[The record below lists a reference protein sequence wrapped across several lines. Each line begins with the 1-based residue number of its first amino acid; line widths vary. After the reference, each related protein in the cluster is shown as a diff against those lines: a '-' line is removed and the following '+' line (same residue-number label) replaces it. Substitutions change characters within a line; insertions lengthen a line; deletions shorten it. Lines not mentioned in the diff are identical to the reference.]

1 MGRISIDDVTKVY
14 GTGSGSVLAVSDLDI
29 DIEDGEFLVLVGPS
43 GCGKSTTLRMVAGLE
58 TISEGEISIGG
69 TVVNGMEP
77 KERDIAMVFQ
87 NYALYPHKTVEENIG
102 FGLKYSSDLSKAEIK
117 TRVEDVA
124 ELMGIT
130 DLLDDKPSQLSGGQQ
145 QRVALGRAIV
155 RDPAAFLFDEPLS
168 NLDAKLRT
176 HMRTEISSLQNELGV
191 TSIYVTH
198 DQAEAM
204 TMGDRIAVM
213 NDGELQQI
221 GPPNDVYSH
230 PENRFVA
237 GFIGSP
243 RMNFMPVRVE
253 DDANG
258 FVLVDRI
265 GGDVSRYRIDDSI
278 AKRAGLGPD
287 DTVTVGIRP
296 EDLTLGSTADRVVNA
311 TVDVVEPMGSDNF
324 ITADVGD
331 RSWVVRVDSSYSP
344 DTGSE
349 LELTFDSGA
358 LHLFADDGRTLKS
371 QGIGGKS
378 FPEQSEPG
386 PSTNSRDKP
395 EPS

>member
-14 GTGSGSVLAVSDLDI
+14 GAGSGSVLAVKDLDI

-43 GCGKSTTLRMVAGLE
+43 GCGKSTTLRMIAGLE

-77 KERDIAMVFQ
+77 KDRDIAMVFQ

-130 DLLDDKPSQLSGGQQ
+130 ELLDDKPSQLSGGQQ

-230 PENRFVA
+230 PQNRFVA

-243 RMNFMPVRVE
+243 RMNFLPARFE
-253 DDANG
+253 DDG
-258 FVLVDRI
+258 GEFVLVDQT
-265 GGDVSRYRIDDSI
+265 GGDVFRYRVDESI
-278 AKRAGLGPD
+278 ANRATVDPG

-296 EDLTLGSTADRVVNA
+296 EDLTLGSTTDRVVHA

-324 ITADVGD
+324 ITADIKD

-344 DTGSE
+344 ATGSE
-349 LELTFDSGA
+349 LELTFDPEA
-358 LHLFADDGRTLKS
+358 LHLFAADGRTLKS
-371 QGIGGKS
+371 QGLEGKS
-378 FPEQSEPG
+378 FPRTSDTD
-386 PSTNSRDKP
+386 PSANSHDKP
-395 EPS
+395 APK

>member
-1 MGRISIDDVTKVY
+1 MGKITLNDVTKVY
-14 GTGSGSVLAVSDLDI
+14 GSGSGSVMAVEDLDI

-58 TISEGEISIGG
+58 TISEGDISIDGH
-69 TVVNGMEP
+69 VVNEAEP
-77 KERDIAMVFQ
+77 KDRDIAMVFQ
-87 NYALYPHKTVEENIG
+87 NYALYPHKTVAENMG
-102 FGLKYSSDLSKAEIK
+102 FGLKYSSNLSRTEIR
-117 TRVEDVA
+117 TRVKEVA
-124 ELMGIT
+124 ELMGIEE
-130 DLLDDKPSQLSGGQQ
+130 LLDDKPSQLSGGQQ

-176 HMRTEISSLQNELGV
+176 HMRTEISRLQNDLGV

-221 GPPNDVYSH
+221 GSPNDVYAH

-243 RMNFMPVRVE
+243 RMNFIAIRLE
-253 DDANG
+253 RHDDEY
-258 FVLVDRI
+258 VLVDRND
-265 GGDVSRYRIDDSI
+265 DVFRY
-278 AKRAGLGPD
+278 GLDESTIEKLQLEPGEKA
-287 DTVTVGIRP
+287 TVGVRP
-296 EDLTLGSTADRVVNA
+296 EDITVGADSDRIVHA

-324 ITADVGD
+324 ITTDVGD
-331 RSWVVRVDSSYSP
+331 NKWVVRVDSSYNP
-344 DTGSE
+344 AGDSE
-349 LELTFDSGA
+349 LKLTFEPDA
-358 LHLFADDGRTLKS
+358 LHLFAADGRTLKS
-371 QGIGGKS
+371 QGDGEVS
-378 FPEQSEPG
+378 FHGISKTEP
-386 PSTNSRDKP
+386 PANTP
-395 EPS
+395 V